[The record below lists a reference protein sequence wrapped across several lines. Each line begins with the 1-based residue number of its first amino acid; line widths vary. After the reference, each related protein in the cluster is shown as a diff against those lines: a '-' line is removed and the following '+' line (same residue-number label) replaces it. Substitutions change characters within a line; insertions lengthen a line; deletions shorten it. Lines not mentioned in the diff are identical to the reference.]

1 MVAHAPSE
9 EAIRADLKS
18 LLSSNTFSSATR
30 SSRFLE
36 YVVEETLAG
45 KQEAIKE
52 SVLGSEVFDRVH
64 DFDPRID
71 AIVRVEA
78 TKLRSRLEQY
88 YQGEGA
94 QASVEIEI
102 PKGTYVPRFSVRT
115 MKPAP
120 IDSAPVQEQIVP
132 TQIAGEQEP
141 ASSVRRLGLMS
152 GIVFAV
158 LAVLIG
164 SVLYIRQRQATT
176 PKPAGNVSSIA
187 VLPFINLSSDAEN
200 EYFSDGLTEELTD
213 VLARSG
219 IVRVAARTSAF
230 AFKGKGQNVGEIG
243 ATLHVDSVLEGSV
256 RKSGQR
262 LRITAQ
268 LIQISDGLHL
278 WSQTYDRPADDIFA
292 VQDDISQSILAAL
305 SSHIARSDHPRPAPP
320 RHPANLEAFDLYLKG
335 RSEANRWQ
343 IESAR
348 KLFEQAAKLD
358 PNFAMAHV
366 EIAGIYLKEALSE
379 NLPPAESMSRARASA
394 MRALEI
400 DSGLSEAH
408 AVLGSIEARYEW
420 DWAAAEQRFRKAIS
434 LNPNDSQAYF
444 AYASDVL
451 LPLGRTE
458 EALEQCRTG
467 QLLDPLSTAGGLCA
481 PWVLTYTGQ
490 PEKAVAEYNTML
502 ASGTAPPVVRGA
514 RGLAYLRIGRFK
526 EAIDDLEAQ
535 PPGSPVNPFLAYA
548 YARAGQTEKAVRLES
563 QYAALSRRQYVS
575 PMAMALIHMG
585 LGKQSAALSDLERG
599 IEEHSYN
606 AMYLGI
612 ESAFEPLRGEPRFQA
627 LLQKIHL

>member
-1 MVAHAPSE
+1 MRDQRGKAEPSPSGMVAHAPSE

-52 SVLGSEVFDRVH
+52 SVLGSEVFDRVR

-292 VQDDISQSILAAL
+292 VQDDI
-305 SSHIARSDHPRPAPP
+305 
-320 RHPANLEAFDLYLKG
+320 
-335 RSEANRWQ
+335 
-343 IESAR
+343 
-348 KLFEQAAKLD
+348 
-358 PNFAMAHV
+358 
-366 EIAGIYLKEALSE
+366 
-379 NLPPAESMSRARASA
+379 
-394 MRALEI
+394 
-400 DSGLSEAH
+400 
-408 AVLGSIEARYEW
+408 
-420 DWAAAEQRFRKAIS
+420 
-434 LNPNDSQAYF
+434 
-444 AYASDVL
+444 
-451 LPLGRTE
+451 
-458 EALEQCRTG
+458 
-467 QLLDPLSTAGGLCA
+467 
-481 PWVLTYTGQ
+481 
-490 PEKAVAEYNTML
+490 
-502 ASGTAPPVVRGA
+502 PVH
-514 RGLAYLRIGRFK
+514 
-526 EAIDDLEAQ
+526 
-535 PPGSPVNPFLAYA
+535 PGSPVQPYSAQ
-548 YARAGQTEKAVRLES
+548 RSS
-563 QYAALSRRQYVS
+563 QACAAKTPR
-575 PMAMALIHMG
+575 
-585 LGKQSAALSDLERG
+585 
-599 IEEHSYN
+599 
-606 AMYLGI
+606 
-612 ESAFEPLRGEPRFQA
+612 EPRG
-627 LLQKIHL
+627 L